1 MDVVLKYASPP
12 FKNKSYN
19 VENGNKIG
27 LGTSFLDHLTEKGQV
42 RISSFLGIHHP
53 SILINVVTPSFSDR
67 LLNQIEPS
75 FTMGFQLNLIK
86 AAMKKITATPDTIK
100 IRFLHLLPINK

>member
-1 MDVVLKYASPP
+1 MHLLLLK
-12 FKNKSYN
+12 
-19 VENGNKIG
+19 
-27 LGTSFLDHLTEKGQV
+27 HLTEKGQV